1 MKFVRLILICV
12 SPTLAFSQTFQGN
25 LAGIVTDSSNA
36 AVAGASVDL
45 ESPANGLKRNTPT
58 ESNGSF
64 LFAELPVGAYTL
76 TVTRAG
82 FTTQKIDHVDVA
94 VSKTTDIPVQLSVAA
109 QQSIVVVTAA
119 RVAIETTS
127 SDLAVVVDRQTV

>member
-12 SPTLAFSQTFQGN
+12 LPTLAFSQTFQGN

-82 FTTQKIDHVDVA
+82 FTTQK
-94 VSKTTDIPVQLSVAA
+94 
-109 QQSIVVVTAA
+109 SIMWMSQF
-119 RVAIETTS
+119 RKPPIFRFS
-127 SDLAVVVDRQTV
+127 SASLRSNRSWW